1 MCGIVGYIGKREAA
15 PLILES
21 LRKLEYRGYDSAGIA
36 VLNGGHVMVRRCEG
50 KLKNLATMLDRDP
63 MAGTVGIGHTRW
75 ATHGRPSETNAH
87 PHRAGD
93 VVVVHNGII
102 ENYLELKE
110 QLIKRGTKFTS
121 ETDTEI
127 VAHLVG
133 EKVAKGMDFLEAVR
147 RSLKEIRGSYALLF
161 LNQRDPR
168 RLVVAKNSTPIVV
181 GRGEGETFIASDIP
195 ALLDHTRKVA
205 FLEDGELAEVAIDSL
220 RLYDVKGKSLQ
231 RPFKEITWDAVAAR
245 KDGYRHF
252 MLKEI
257 HDQPRAVADTFRG
270 RISLK
275 TGEVSLEDI
284 ALTTEQVRRVN
295 RIHLVACGTAW
306 HACLIGKFML
316 EEIAQIPAEVDYGSE
331 FRYRSPLMDP
341 RSLLLMVSQSGET
354 ADTLAAVEIA
364 RGKKAKVLSICNVVD
379 SSIPRKSDGVLY
391 THAGPEISVAS
402 TKAFTTQVTAL
413 YLLAV
418 ALGRRRGTL
427 SSTQA
432 KKLLADLMYLPH
444 WIEKTLKLGRE
455 VEALARDLT
464 NNSDFLYLG
473 RGINYPIALEGAL
486 KLKEISYIHA
496 EGYPAGEM
504 KHGPIALIDE
514 KMPVVVLLPRDR
526 YFEKTLSNL
535 KEVESRGGK
544 VIILTD
550 EKTVPSEV
558 SAFGVLTVP
567 KASHFLTPIVLSV
580 PLQMLAYYIAVLR
593 GTDVDQPR
601 NLAKS
606 VTVE

>member
-1 MCGIVGYIGKREAA
+1 MCGIVGYIGRRDAA

-36 VLNGGHVMVRRCEG
+36 VLHDGEVTIRRCEG
-50 KLKNLATMLDRDP
+50 KLSNLATMLGRQP
-63 MAGTVGIGHTRW
+63 MSGAVGIGHTRW

-102 ENYLELKE
+102 ENYLELKG
-110 QLIKRGTKFTS
+110 QLTKRGRHFSS
-121 ETDTEI
+121 ETDSEI
-127 VAHLVG
+127 VAHLVS
-133 EKVAKGMDFLEAVR
+133 EKIEKGLDFLDAVR
-147 RSLKEIRGSYALLF
+147 RTLREIRGSYALLF
-161 LNQRDPR
+161 LNRRDPH
-168 RLVVAKNSTPIVV
+168 RLIVAKNSTPIVI
-181 GRGEGETFIASDIP
+181 GWGEGETFIASDIP
-195 ALLDHTRKVA
+195 ALLDYTRKVT
-205 FLEDGELAEVAIDSL
+205 FLEDGELGEVTVDSYRLFNGNGKAL
-220 RLYDVKGKSLQ
+220 R
-231 RPFKEITWDAVAAR
+231 RPVKEITWDAVAAR
-245 KDGYRHF
+245 KGGYAHF

-257 HDQPRAVADTFRG
+257 HDQPRALADTFRG

-275 TGEVSLEDI
+275 NGEVSLEGI
-284 ALTTEQVRRVN
+284 HLTHSQVKRIK

-306 HACLIGKFML
+306 HACLVGKFML
-316 EEIAQIPAEVDYGSE
+316 EEIAGIPAEVDYGSE

-341 RSLLLMVSQSGET
+341 QSILLMVSQSGET
-354 ADTLAAVEIA
+354 ADTLAATDIA
-364 RGKKAKVLSICNVVD
+364 RAKGAKILSICNVID
-379 SSIPRKSDGVLY
+379 SSIARKSHGVLY

-402 TKAFTTQVTAL
+402 TKAFSTQLTAL

-418 ALGRRRGTL
+418 ALGRL
-427 SSTQA
+427 NDKLKQA
-432 KKLLADLMYLPH
+432 DARKLLRDLMHLPS
-444 WIEKTLKLGRE
+444 WIEDALKLE
-455 VEALARDLT
+455 DKVKELARELMH
-464 NNSDFLYLG
+464 SQDFLYLG
-473 RGINYPIALEGAL
+473 RGVNYPIALEGAL

-514 KMPVVVLLPRDR
+514 KMPVVVLAPRDR
-526 YFEKTLSNL
+526 YFEKTIGNL

-544 VIILTD
+544 VIVLTD
-550 EKTVPSEV
+550 DLKTSKEV
-558 SAFGVLTVP
+558 SVFRLLTLP
-567 KASHFLTPIVLSV
+567 KASHYLTPIVMTI
-580 PLQMLAYYIAVLR
+580 PLQLLAYYIAVHR

>member
-1 MCGIVGYIGKREAA
+1 MCGIVGYIGSREAA

-36 VLNGGHVMVRRCEG
+36 VLNQGEVAIRRCEG
-50 KLKNLATMLDRDP
+50 KLSNLATLLGRQP
-63 MAGTVGIGHTRW
+63 MAGPVGIGHTRW

-102 ENYLELKE
+102 ENYLQLKE
-110 QLIKRGTKFTS
+110 QLTKRGTHFSS
-121 ETDTEI
+121 ETDSEI
-127 VAHLVG
+127 VAHLVS
-133 EKVAKGMDFLEAVR
+133 EKIEKGMDFLDAVR
-147 RSLKEIRGSYALLF
+147 RTLREIRGSYALLF
-161 LNQRDPR
+161 LNRRDPQ
-168 RLVVAKNSTPIVV
+168 RLIVAKNSTPIVI
-181 GRGEGETFIASDIP
+181 GWGDGETFIASDIP
-195 ALLDHTRKVA
+195 ALLDYTRKVT
-205 FLEDGELAEVAIDSL
+205 FLEDGEIGEVTVDSYRLFNGTGKAI
-220 RLYDVKGKSLQ
+220 R
-231 RPFKEITWDAVAAR
+231 RPVKEITWDAVAAR
-245 KDGYRHF
+245 KGGYPHF

-257 HDQPRAVADTFRG
+257 YDQPRALADTFRS

-275 TGEVSLEDI
+275 NGEVSLEGI
-284 ALTTEQVRRVN
+284 KLTQSQVKRIK

-306 HACLIGKFML
+306 HACLVGKFML
-316 EEIAQIPAEVDYGSE
+316 EEIAGIPAEVDYGSE

-341 RSLLLMVSQSGET
+341 QSILLMVSQSGET
-354 ADTLAAVEIA
+354 ADTLAATEIA
-364 RGKKAKVLSICNVVD
+364 RAKKAKILAICNVID
-379 SSIPRKSDGVLY
+379 SSIARKSHGVLY

-402 TKAFTTQVTAL
+402 TKAFSTQLTAL

-418 ALGRRRGTL
+418 ALGRLNGKL
-427 SSTQA
+427 KQA
-432 KKLLADLMYLPH
+432 DARKLLRDLMHLPT
-444 WIEKTLKLGRE
+444 WIEDALKLEDE
-455 VEALARDLT
+455 VKELARELMH
-464 NNSDFLYLG
+464 SQDFLYLG
-473 RGINYPIALEGAL
+473 RGLNYPIALEGAL

-514 KMPVVVLLPRDR
+514 KMPVVVLAPRDR
-526 YFEKTLSNL
+526 YFEKTIGNL

-544 VIILTD
+544 VIVLTD
-550 EKTVPSEV
+550 DIKTSREV
-558 SAFGVLTVP
+558 STFRLLTLP
-567 KASHFLTPIVLSV
+567 KASHYLTPIVMTI
-580 PLQMLAYYIAVLR
+580 PLQLLAYHIAVHR

>member
-1 MCGIVGYIGKREAA
+1 MCGIVGYIGRRDAA

-36 VLNGGHVMVRRCEG
+36 VLHDGEVAIRRCEG
-50 KLKNLATMLDRDP
+50 KLSNLATMLGRQP
-63 MAGTVGIGHTRW
+63 MSGAVGIGHTRW

-93 VVVVHNGII
+93 IVVVHNGII

-110 QLIKRGTKFTS
+110 QLMKRGTHFSS
-121 ETDTEI
+121 ETDSEI
-127 VAHLVG
+127 VAHLVS
-133 EKVAKGMDFLEAVR
+133 EKIEKGLDFLDAVR
-147 RSLKEIRGSYALLF
+147 RTLREIRGSYALLF
-161 LNQRDPR
+161 LNRRDPQ
-168 RLVVAKNSTPIVV
+168 RLIVAKNSTPIVI
-181 GRGEGETFIASDIP
+181 GWGEGETFIASDIP
-195 ALLDHTRKVA
+195 ALLDYTRKVT
-205 FLEDGELAEVAIDSL
+205 FLEDGELGEVSVDSYRLFNGNGKAL
-220 RLYDVKGKSLQ
+220 R
-231 RPFKEITWDAVAAR
+231 RPVKEITWDAVAAR
-245 KDGYRHF
+245 KGGYAHF

-257 HDQPRAVADTFRG
+257 HDQPRALADTFRG

-275 TGEVSLEDI
+275 NGEVSLEGI
-284 ALTTEQVRRVN
+284 HLTHSQVKRIK

-306 HACLIGKFML
+306 HACLVGKFML
-316 EEIAQIPAEVDYGSE
+316 EEIAGIPAEVDYGSE

-341 RSLLLMVSQSGET
+341 QSILLMVSQSGET
-354 ADTLAAVEIA
+354 ADTLAATDIA
-364 RGKKAKVLSICNVVD
+364 HAKRAKILSICNVID
-379 SSIPRKSDGVLY
+379 SSIARKSHGVLY

-402 TKAFTTQVTAL
+402 TKAFSTQLTAL

-418 ALGRRRGTL
+418 ALGRLNGKLKQTDAR
-427 SSTQA
+427 
-432 KKLLADLMYLPH
+432 KLLRDLMHLPS
-444 WIEKTLKLGRE
+444 WIEDALRLEDE
-455 VEALARDLT
+455 VKELARELMH
-464 NNSDFLYLG
+464 SQDFLYLG
-473 RGINYPIALEGAL
+473 RGVNYPIALEGAL

-514 KMPVVVLLPRDR
+514 KMPVVVLAPRDR
-526 YFEKTLSNL
+526 YFEKTIGNL

-544 VIILTD
+544 VIVLTD
-550 EKTVPSEV
+550 DLKTSKEV
-558 SAFGVLTVP
+558 SVFRLLTLP
-567 KASHFLTPIVLSV
+567 KASHYLTPIVMTI
-580 PLQMLAYYIAVLR
+580 PLQLLAYYIAVHR

>member
-1 MCGIVGYIGKREAA
+1 MCGIVGYIGKRDAA

-36 VLNGGHVMVRRCEG
+36 VLDGGEVAIRRCEG
-50 KLKNLATMLDRDP
+50 KLANLETILSHEP
-63 MAGTVGIGHTRW
+63 MSGAVGIGHTRW

-93 VVVVHNGII
+93 IVVVHNGII

-110 QLIKRGTKFTS
+110 QLTNRGTRFNS
-121 ETDTEI
+121 ETDSEI
-127 VAHLVG
+127 VAHLVS
-133 EKVAKGMDFLEAVR
+133 EKIERGADFLDAVR
-147 RSLKEIRGSYALLF
+147 RTLREIRGSYALLF
-161 LNQRDPR
+161 LNRRDPR
-168 RLVVAKNSTPIVV
+168 RLIVAKNSTPIVI
-181 GRGEGETFIASDIP
+181 GWGEGETFIASDVP
-195 ALLDHTRKVA
+195 ALLDHTRKVT
-205 FLEDGELAEVAIDSL
+205 FLEDGELGEVTLGSC
-220 RLYDVKGKSLQ
+220 RLFNGNGKIIR
-231 RPFKEITWDAVAAR
+231 RPVKEITWDAVAAR
-245 KDGYRHF
+245 KGGYAHF

-257 HDQPRAVADTFRG
+257 HEQPRALADTFRG

-275 TGEVSLEDI
+275 NGEVSLEGI
-284 ALTTEQVRRVN
+284 QLTRAEARRIK

-306 HACLIGKFML
+306 HACLIGKFMF
-316 EEIAQIPAEVDYGSE
+316 EEIAGIPAEVDYGSE

-341 RSLLLMVSQSGET
+341 QSVLLMVSQSGET
-354 ADTLAAVEIA
+354 ADTLAASEIA
-364 RGKKAKVLSICNVVD
+364 RAKRAKILAICNVID
-379 SSIPRKSDGVLY
+379 SSIARKAHGVLY

-402 TKAFTTQVTAL
+402 TKAFTTQLTAL

-418 ALGRRRGTL
+418 ALGRLTGKL
-427 SSTQA
+427 TQSDA
-432 KKLLADLMYLPH
+432 RKLLRDLMHLPS
-444 WIEKTLKLGRE
+444 WVESALKLDDQVKE
-455 VEALARDLT
+455 LARELT
-464 NNSDFLYLG
+464 HSQDFLYLG

-514 KMPVVVLLPRDR
+514 RMPVLVLAPRDR
-526 YFEKTLSNL
+526 YFEKTMGNL

-544 VIILTD
+544 VIVLTD
-550 EKTVPSEV
+550 DPKTGAQISTHR
-558 SAFGVLTVP
+558 LLLLP
-567 KASHFLTPIVLSV
+567 KASHYLTPVVLTI
-580 PLQMLAYYIAVLR
+580 PLQLLAYYIAVHR